1 MSQADYQ
8 QRVKN
13 LSDRLIALQQPIRI
27 LDAIKWPARFEKEF
41 LASGGTK
48 MPAADLDYYLKQPLN
63 FQPEALRTQF
73 RDLRDDVRRQLGR
86 RDGLGSIMVA
96 TIEQYLLVIDLLS
109 TRGTEGFGR
118 CSIELYGSA
127 SDRLRGDRHS
137 LRELGEKLCQI
148 FSLPAAGHLSRP
160 YGKKISAE
168 NAVQI
173 LQHRLNPYFPPGD
186 IRVIL
191 SDGIVSDAAA
201 GGDYIKINQD
211 SEFSEFDLQ
220 ILEVHEG
227 WVHVGTTLNGRK
239 QPWATWL
246 SVGSPRV
253 TACQEGLAVLMETLT
268 FSSYPQRALRVS
280 DRVVAVDMAEQGAD
294 FIQVYRYFVE
304 RGLSEHESYRITQR
318 VFRGGTLSGGSV
330 FTKDLSY
337 LRGFVENVNFLRSA
351 INSGVPEI
359 IPMLFVGKVTLDD
372 VPILYQHYLEGT
384 IAGPQHIPAMF
395 RNMNGLYVWFG
406 FASGI
411 SVVNSIRVQKHF
423 DLMFRKMPKSD
434 PLYDTQQQPM
444 HQPQHRAAQ
453 DAARSAENRLFED
466 LT

>member
-8 QRVKN
+8 ARVKV

-27 LDAIKWPARFEKEF
+27 LDAIKWPASFERDF
-41 LASGGTK
+41 LASGGTVL
-48 MPAADLDYYLKQPLN
+48 PPIDRAYYERITLN
-63 FQPEALRTQF
+63 FQPETLRGQF
-73 RDLRDDVRRQLGR
+73 KELRGAVRRELGAK
-86 RDGLGSIMVA
+86 DGLGSIMIA
-96 TIEQYLLVIDLLS
+96 TIEQYLLVIDLLEA
-109 TRGTEGFGR
+109 RGTARFGAVSR
-118 CSIELYGSA
+118 ELYGSA
-127 SDRLRGDRHS
+127 SDKLRGDRKS
-137 LRELGEKLCQI
+137 LRKLGEKLCEI
-148 FSLPAAGHLSRP
+148 FSLPAAQHVSRP
-160 YGKKISAE
+160 YGKKIPASE
-168 NAVQI
+168 AVQI
-173 LQHRLNPYFPPGD
+173 LQQKLNPYFPPGD

-239 QPWATWL
+239 QPYATWL

-268 FSSYPQRALRVS
+268 FSSYPQRALKVS
-280 DRVVAVDMAEQGAD
+280 DRVIAVDIAEQGAN
-294 FIQVYRYFVE
+294 FIEVYQFFLA
-304 RGLSEHESYRITQR
+304 RGLSEKESYRITQR
-318 VFRGGTLSGGSV
+318 VFRGGTLEGGSV

-337 LRGFVENVNFLRSA
+337 LRGFVENVNFIRSA

-384 IAGPQHIPAMF
+384 IAGPQIIPAMF

-406 FASGI
+406 FSSGI
-411 SVVNSIRVQKHF
+411 GLVNISRVQKHF
-423 DLMFRKMPKSD
+423 DLLFRNMPKSD
-434 PLYDTQQQPM
+434 PVYSGGSNIAQPNLG
-444 HQPQHRAAQ
+444 PSSV
-453 DAARSAENRLFED
+453 D
-466 LT
+466 